1 MGEPEMGER
10 QVAEPGA
17 WFDASFTAEPAFR
30 AAVEAIQSGDV
41 AALVGLLDARPALL
55 QERALGPKAA
65 YVTVARYFT
74 NPKLFWFVAF
84 NPVFV
89 EPMPANIVEVAR
101 VMIERGV
108 ERSDLDY
115 ALELVL
121 SGRVARESGQQEAL
135 IRALLAA
142 GATATPRSIEVAA
155 AHREV
160 AALRVLLSAG
170 QPMTTAI
177 AAALGD
183 DAALREL
190 IASAQPDD
198 VQTAFGLAVI
208 NGNPGA
214 TRIAL
219 DAGADV
225 NAFLPVHAHST
236 ALHQAALAG
245 QVALVEL
252 LLERGARKDQRDT
265 LWDAT
270 PLDWSVYEGRSA
282 ARAVLER
289 ASSAG

>member
-1 MGEPEMGER
+1 MD
-10 QVAEPGA
+10 EPGA
-17 WFDASFTAEPAFR
+17 SFDRSFGAEPAFR
-30 AAVEAIQSGDV
+30 AAVEAIHSGDV
-41 AALVGLLDARPALL
+41 ATLVRLLDAQPGLL
-55 QERALGPKAA
+55 QKRAVGPKAA
-65 YVTVARYFT
+65 RVAATTTQAEPTPAPAHYFT

-89 EPMPANIVEVAR
+89 DPMPANSVEVAR

-121 SGRVARESGQQEAL
+121 SSRVARESGQQEAL

-155 AHREV
+155 AHREL

-170 QPMTTAI
+170 QPMTSAI

-183 DAALREL
+183 DGALREL
-190 IASAQPDD
+190 LATAQPDD
-198 VQTAFGLAVI
+198 VRTAFGLAVI
-208 NGNPGA
+208 NGNLEA
-214 TRIAL
+214 ARLSL

-245 QVALVEL
+245 QVTLVEL

-265 LWDAT
+265 LWAAT
-270 PLDWSVYEGRSA
+270 PLDWAVYEARTG
-282 ARAVLER
+282 ARAVLE
-289 ASSAG
+289 STSPG

>member
-1 MGEPEMGER
+1 MDQSEKG
-10 QVAEPGA
+10 EPGA
-17 WFDASFTAEPAFR
+17 PFDASLSAEPAFR
-30 AAVEAIQSGDV
+30 AAVEAIHAGDV
-41 AALVGLLDARPALL
+41 AALVRLLDAQPRLL
-55 QERALGPKAA
+55 QERASSRES
-65 YVTVARYFT
+65 ARVPYFT

-108 ERSDLDY
+108 ARSDLDY

-135 IRALLAA
+135 IRVLLAA

-155 AHREV
+155 AHREL

-170 QPMTTAI
+170 QPMTSAI

-183 DAALREL
+183 EGALREL
-190 IASAQPDD
+190 LATAQPDD
-198 VQTAFGLAVI
+198 VRTAFGLAVI
-208 NGNPGA
+208 NGNLEA
-214 TRIAL
+214 ARLSL

-245 QVALVEL
+245 RVALVEL
-252 LLERGARKDQRDT
+252 LLERGARRDQRDT

-270 PLDWSVYEGRSA
+270 PHDWAVYEGRAA

-289 ASSAG
+289 P